1 MTSIVRWSL
10 GHKRLVVAI
19 WILLTIAG
27 IASAN
32 SATKALNTQY
42 SNPGHES
49 YTVNQTL
56 AATFNNGGAG
66 APMLAVV
73 TLPAG
78 VSATSPAVTADL
90 RSVQTRIEQAVPG
103 VRAASLAST
112 GNPAFVSHDGRT
124 TFVIAYPPPT
134 PNSYG
139 TSPAAVKAANNA
151 LRGVTIDGAPIN
163 LTGLDALAAQTGS
176 KSGPSLLAESM
187 IGGLGALIVLGF
199 VFGSFLAVVPL
210 MAAIVSIM
218 TCLLII
224 WGLASLT
231 AVSQIVEYLIAL
243 VGLGIAI
250 DYTLLV
256 VVRWRE
262 EAAATGQGDEAI
274 VRAMNSAGRAVVFSG
289 TAVAIGLL
297 SLIAIPVPFLRS
309 VGYGGMLI
317 PLVSVAVTI
326 TLLPVILATIG
337 PRLDWPHIRRDDK
350 ASRSWTRWAELVVRR
365 RWAAAGIA
373 LAVLALLIFSA
384 TELTLGPASGNS
396 NAISQSGSA
405 KTGLTQL
412 EQSGI
417 GQSALTPIEIIAPPG
432 SAVGLARQLSSLPNV
447 QGAIAPAAA
456 SWHSGDIAVVDV
468 FTHNDND
475 ATLAQV
481 ENTAHAY
488 GPGIS
493 VGGIDVQNRD
503 FNNAVYGSFPLM
515 IALLAVL
522 SFILLARAFRS
533 LLLPLKAVVLN
544 VVSIAAAWGALV
556 LIWQT
561 GYGSNA
567 LWGVPATGSIP
578 NWIPLIVFAFL
589 FGISMDYEVFILSR
603 MREEYDATGSTNTA
617 VVRGIGRTGRLVTCA
632 ALILFLAFAAMSS
645 TPETVVR
652 MMATGLGAGIILD
665 ATIIRALLVPATV
678 SLFGSW
684 NWILPPWAARI
695 LRVQPSPLP
704 LAEPDASLDSARTYR
719 T

>member
-262 EAAATGQGDEAI
+262 ERARDRARRRGDRPRYE
-274 VRAMNSAGRAVVFSG
+274 
-289 TAVAIGLL
+289 LC
-297 SLIAIPVPFLRS
+297 
-309 VGYGGMLI
+309 
-317 PLVSVAVTI
+317 
-326 TLLPVILATIG
+326 G
-337 PRLDWPHIRRDDK
+337 PRGRLQRHCGGHRAALADRDPG
-350 ASRSWTRWAELVVRR
+350 ALPAQRGVRR
-365 RWAAAGIA
+365 HADPAGQRRRHDHPAAGH
-373 LAVLALLIFSA
+373 
-384 TELTLGPASGNS
+384 
-396 NAISQSGSA
+396 
-405 KTGLTQL
+405 
-412 EQSGI
+412 
-417 GQSALTPIEIIAPPG
+417 PG
-432 SAVGLARQLSSLPNV
+432 HHR
-447 QGAIAPAAA
+447 PAAR
-456 SWHSGDIAVVDV
+456 
-468 FTHNDND
+468 
-475 ATLAQV
+475 LAP
-481 ENTAHAY
+481 H
-488 GPGIS
+488 
-493 VGGIDVQNRD
+493 
-503 FNNAVYGSFPLM
+503 
-515 IALLAVL
+515 
-522 SFILLARAFRS
+522 
-533 LLLPLKAVVLN
+533 
-544 VVSIAAAWGALV
+544 
-556 LIWQT
+556 
-561 GYGSNA
+561 
-567 LWGVPATGSIP
+567 PA
-578 NWIPLIVFAFL
+578 
-589 FGISMDYEVFILSR
+589 
-603 MREEYDATGSTNTA
+603 
-617 VVRGIGRTGRLVTCA
+617 
-632 ALILFLAFAAMSS
+632 
-645 TPETVVR
+645 
-652 MMATGLGAGIILD
+652 
-665 ATIIRALLVPATV
+665 
-678 SLFGSW
+678 
-684 NWILPPWAARI
+684 
-695 LRVQPSPLP
+695 
-704 LAEPDASLDSARTYR
+704 
-719 T
+719 